1 MRNANF
7 VLFVTREKCLS
18 YTRSRQETFF
28 YFLEESKKE
37 LRVRV
42 SFKFTNSSFT
52 ARCRSV
58 FITMELSEWF
68 QKMKS
73 LFRFST
79 VIFVVFI
86 SCNLANGS
94 NSESFSEELLIKP
107 LPTGHVYSHFQFT
120 TKWDVNP
127 EETNRESAF

>member
-18 YTRSRQETFF
+18 YTRSRQ
-28 YFLEESKKE
+28 ESKKE

-58 FITMELSEWF
+58 FIAMELSEWF